1 MTAYDKFVSII
12 KKLLQ
17 LTSLCDKLY
26 ALASFLN
33 LAIFIKQGNSNFNIG
48 RYRSIT
54 QRLLTLPMSFVNPES
69 SRVLDFTLMN
79 RNIIWQIY

>member
-17 LTSLCDKLY
+17 ITSLCDKLY